1 MCWAKLPSNKNIP
14 HNLMLAK
21 DPQIIPRFLSYTYKW
36 EKDDAL
42 ERMCTYKYTHGSQ
55 HQRSRAIFKCCVL
68 VEYKIHIWLMTGDIN
83 DIFTLVITKGIQPY
97 GDSIKSILIK
107 LDALLQGHNLN
118 IGKYENLLVIKP
130 Y

>member
-1 MCWAKLPSNKNIP
+1 
-14 HNLMLAK
+14 
-21 DPQIIPRFLSYTYKW
+21 
-36 EKDDAL
+36 
-42 ERMCTYKYTHGSQ
+42 
-55 HQRSRAIFKCCVL
+55 
-68 VEYKIHIWLMTGDIN
+68 MTGDIN

-97 GDSIKSILIK
+97 GDSLMSILIK